1 MNEADTSPDRASDP
15 GEGVGASIAATTRP
29 TAIVAPQPASSED
42 PADRW
47 LVGLR
52 FVAVAGMAA
61 TILAAD
67 KLVEGLDV
75 TGMMTVLLV
84 IGASNVVWLTML
96 SWPRVRAQ
104 RPDPERPAGRR
115 YVELQLAVDVISLAA
130 MLWFAGGVTNPF
142 TVFLTFQIA
151 LAGLLCTPRATLG
164 ITGLTLLAAAI
175 LTLAPPLPP
184 LPAGLERVATAA
196 AVSSLA
202 ALLGA
207 FVAVYAAR
215 LSQLRAESDRN
226 ERLAVL
232 GRLVG
237 SMSHELNTPLAT
249 ILLIS
254 RDLARFRGEM
264 SAEEVE
270 EAVLGIVREAERA
283 NDIVGLVRGHVGPD
297 QATEPVELCA
307 FVEDLAR
314 AELDR
319 LGFSG
324 ERRFDLE
331 SPLLVPIMK
340 RAFVQVVANLLRNAA
355 EASLI
360 GRTKRITVSV
370 KRRDAGVAVAI
381 EDRGPGFSPDVL
393 ARLGEPFQT
402 TKEAQGGMGLGLYVS
417 ALLAKQMGA
426 TLTAEALRG
435 GGARVVL
442 LLGHDKSEH
451 GTSDEPK
458 A

>member
-1 MNEADTSPDRASDP
+1 MTDATSPDRLSDP
-15 GEGVGASIAATTRP
+15 GDGAAVAGGR
-29 TAIVAPQPASSED
+29 TAIVAPEQASSED

-52 FVAVAGMAA
+52 FVAVGGMAA

-67 KLVEGLDV
+67 RFVEGLEI
-75 TGMMTVLLV
+75 TGMMTVLLA
-84 IGASNVVWLTML
+84 IGASNVAWLTL
-96 SWPRVRAQ
+96 LWTRGRTQ
-104 RPDPERPAGRR
+104 RKEESERPTGRR
-115 YVELQLAVDVISLAA
+115 YVELQLAVDVLSLGA
-130 MLWFAGGVTNPF
+130 MLWFAGGTTNPF
-142 TVFLTFQIA
+142 IVFLPFQIA

-164 ITGLTLLAAAI
+164 ITGLTLLVAVV
-175 LTLAPPLPP
+175 LTLAPPLPDIP
-184 LPAGLERVATAA
+184 DTLTRAASAAG
-196 AVSSLA
+196 VSSFA

-215 LSQLRAESDRN
+215 LSQLRAESERN

-249 ILLIS
+249 ILLLS
-254 RDLARFRGEM
+254 RDLQRFRGEM
-264 SAEEVE
+264 TAEEVDDL
-270 EAVLGIVREAERA
+270 VRSIVGEAERA
-283 NDIVGLVRGHVGPD
+283 NDIVGLVRGHVGAD
-297 QATEPVELCA
+297 QSAEPVELCA
-307 FVEDLAR
+307 FVADLAN

-319 LGFSG
+319 LGFTG
-324 ERRFDLE
+324 ERRFDLDA
-331 SPLLVPIMK
+331 PLSVPVMK
-340 RAFVQVVANLLRNAA
+340 RALVQVVANLLRNAA
-355 EASLI
+355 EASVL
-360 GRTKRITVSV
+360 RRRKRITVSI
-370 KRRDAGVAVAI
+370 KKHDGRVAIGI

-435 GGARVVL
+435 GGARVTL
-442 LLGHDKSEH
+442 WLAES
-451 GTSDEPK
+451 
-458 A
+458 

>member
-1 MNEADTSPDRASDP
+1 MTDAEPSGRPSDP
-15 GEGVGASIAATTRP
+15 GASPGAAPGAPREIIAPRP
-29 TAIVAPQPASSED
+29 RSSED

-52 FVAVAGMAA
+52 FVAVGGMAA
-61 TILAAD
+61 TIIAATQ
-67 KLVEGLDV
+67 LVDGLEI
-75 TGMMTVLLV
+75 TEMMTVLLA
-84 IGASNVVWLTML
+84 IGASNLVWLTLL
-96 SWPRVRAQ
+96 SWPRAQ
-104 RPDPERPAGRR
+104 PQGEPDPERAERPAGRR
-115 YVELQLAVDVISLAA
+115 YVEAQLSVDVISLAA

-164 ITGLTLLAAAI
+164 ITALTLISAAV

-184 LPAGLERVATAA
+184 LPPGLSRIATAA

-215 LSQLRAESDRN
+215 LSQLRADSARN

-249 ILLIS
+249 ILLLS
-254 RDLARFRGEM
+254 KDLERYRAEM
-264 SAEEVE
+264 GAEEVA
-270 EAVLGIVREAERA
+270 EAIASIAREAERA

-297 QATEPVELCA
+297 QATEPVEICA
-307 FVEDLAR
+307 FVEELAR

-319 LGFSG
+319 LNFTG
-324 ERRFDLE
+324 ERRFDLDR
-331 SPLLVPIMK
+331 PLNVPIMK
-340 RAFVQVVANLLRNAA
+340 RAFVQVIANLLRNAA
-355 EASLI
+355 EASLL
-360 GRTKRITVSV
+360 GRKKRIVVSV
-370 KRRDAGVAVAI
+370 KQEDGFVFVAV
-381 EDRGPGFSPDVL
+381 EDRGPGFSPEVL
-393 ARLGEPFQT
+393 SRLGEPFQT

-417 ALLAKQMGA
+417 ALLAKQMGG
-426 TLTAEALRG
+426 TLSVETVRG

-442 LLGHDKSEH
+442 KLGA
-451 GTSDEPK
+451 G
-458 A
+458 